1 MNFNAPFIKSNINK
15 FKVKSEKKSTLTLMG
30 KVLMFLIVIIK
41 KMNTLFQKTNYDR
54 NRARILNK
62 PNLWYK
68 P

>member
-41 KMNTLFQKTNYDR
+41 KINTSFQKTNYDR

-62 PNLWYK
+62 ANLWYK